1 ATHSEP
7 TVQNGNDSVPIER
20 PYSILNVENTPES
33 MSTLQKTK
41 EMYACDLMIGD
52 VLISQG
58 LADYKKLAQTC
69 SARQVGFRSDRI
81 SCGVPI
87 LLVLAVHIL
96 ADQCFLVGSV
106 RRWQETDF
114 LVVCLS
120 PLAELVP
127 CLPPFLSDPRE
138 PFVRK
143 DRSINESD
151 AIEAFQV
158 VNPKPIDELWLY
170 TALPV
175 DNDCWENLPV
185 EQLLAQSAEF
195 SQMNI
200 SFEIEVD
207 TRTGEF
213 LCYCL
218 VDGQRCCDLITYHTG
233 PPTSCSSVATVWP
246 SFTRKSI
253 GSDCFS
259 QVTSSDNQS
268 ASSEPNKPFKAD
280 YGIIGVGCAVSKTA
294 PLARELAARSL
305 VDWCREKQPIRH

>member
-1 ATHSEP
+1 
-7 TVQNGNDSVPIER
+7 
-20 PYSILNVENTPES
+20 
-33 MSTLQKTK
+33 
-41 EMYACDLMIGD
+41 
-52 VLISQG
+52 
-58 LADYKKLAQTC
+58 
-69 SARQVGFRSDRI
+69 
-81 SCGVPI
+81 
-87 LLVLAVHIL
+87 
-96 ADQCFLVGSV
+96 
-106 RRWQETDF
+106 
-114 LVVCLS
+114 
-120 PLAELVP
+120 
-127 CLPPFLSDPRE
+127 
-138 PFVRK
+138 
-143 DRSINESD
+143 
-151 AIEAFQV
+151 
-158 VNPKPIDELWLY
+158 
-170 TALPV
+170 
-175 DNDCWENLPV
+175 
-185 EQLLAQSAEF
+185 
-195 SQMNI
+195 MNI

-305 VDWCREKQPIRH
+305 VDWCREKQPIVGLTPSCSISSKDSELSEYNFAFVIFDFKLSILALLSDLSLNFVHLLYLTLFYSFLRVGWLTSAVS